1 MKINIISKKQNNLMK
16 RNEIRFSVDHSERGG
31 TPSRAEVCR
40 HLASAL
46 SAKLELVFIK
56 NMETKT
62 GTMVTVGEA
71 NIYDTIEQAKA
82 HGAKTHNRQKC
93 APQKSLRS
101 HKLKT
106 NKQKKRRSRFRCRK
120 KKLKKRPKRNKM
132 E

>member
-31 TPSRAEVCR
+31 TPSRAEVSR

-71 NIYDTIEQAKA
+71 NIYDTIEQAKVMEPKHIIA
-82 HGAKTHNRQKC
+82 RNALPEK
-93 APQKSLRS
+93 PEKSQAQDEQTEE
-101 HKLKT
+101 K
-106 NKQKKRRSRFRCRK
+106 
-120 KKLKKRPKRNKM
+120 
-132 E
+132 EE